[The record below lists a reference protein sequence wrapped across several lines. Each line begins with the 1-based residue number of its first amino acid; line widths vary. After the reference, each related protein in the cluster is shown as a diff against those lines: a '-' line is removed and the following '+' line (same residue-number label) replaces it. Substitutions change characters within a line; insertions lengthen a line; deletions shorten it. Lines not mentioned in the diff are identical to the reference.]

1 MEKNI
6 DKQVVAD
13 FGREWQRFDQAKLQD
28 SEIQEIF
35 QAYFAIF
42 PWQKLP
48 ADSVGF
54 DLGCG
59 SGRWA
64 RGVAK
69 RVGTLHCIDPSDA
82 IEVAKRNLSD
92 CKNCV
97 FHRASVDDIPL
108 PDSSA
113 DFGYSLGVLHHVPD
127 TQAGIRAC
135 VQKLKPGAPF
145 LIYLYHAFEHR
156 PLSLYFLWKVSDLV
170 RRLLCRTPHRF
181 KCAFSDVAA
190 LVFYWPLAR
199 MARIVERSGFS
210 VDNFPLSPYRHRSFY
225 VMRTDALDRFG
236 TRLEKRFK
244 RAEIQ
249 RMMTQA
255 GLTNVHFSD
264 KAPFWVGLGF
274 KKEMRHAASPTSAAS
289 TLA

>member
-1 MEKNI
+1 MTMSKNL
-6 DKQVVAD
+6 DDRVVAD
-13 FGREWQRFDQAKLQD
+13 FGQEWLRFDQAQLEETELK
-28 SEIQEIF
+28 EIF
-35 QAYFAIF
+35 QLYFAIF

-48 ADSVGF
+48 VDSIGF

-64 RGVAK
+64 REVAK

-92 CKNCV
+92 HENCV
-97 FHRASVDDIPL
+97 FHRASVADIPL
-108 PDSSA
+108 PDSCA

-145 LIYLYHAFEHR
+145 LIYLYHAFEDR
-156 PLSLYFLWKVSDLV
+156 PLSLYILWKLSNLV
-170 RRLLCRTPHRF
+170 RSVLCRTPHGF
-181 KCAFSDVAA
+181 KCAFSEVAA
-190 LVFYWPLAR
+190 VLFYWPLAR
-199 MARIVERSGFS
+199 MARVVELLGLS
-210 VDNFPLSPYRHRSFY
+210 VHNFPLSQYRHRSFY

-236 TRLEKRFK
+236 TRLEKRFT

-249 RMMTQA
+249 AMMTQA
-255 GLTNVHFSD
+255 GLTNIHFSES
-264 KAPFWVGLGF
+264 APFWVGLGF
-274 KKEMRHAASPTSAAS
+274 KKERDTEH
-289 TLA
+289 L